1 MATTRKLV
9 GKHPAIKAIAR
20 KAPKKTAKKN
30 AIRRTGTKAG
40 KSVRNFK
47 VVKKAK
53 RRWKF
58 GNKYF
63 I

>member
-1 MATTRKLV
+1 MAITRKLV

-20 KAPKKTAKKN
+20 KAPKKIVKKN

-53 RRWKF
+53 RR
-58 GNKYF
+58 
-63 I
+63 